1 MSELPRDLRT
11 PPEDELVRLFAELVA
26 LDAQASD
33 ERLAEIAQVHP
44 AMAARLRALV
54 RADMR
59 DSLVG
64 VVPGQDAIAFVRSR
78 SGIAV
83 DGGMLTDR
91 TISGFLI
98 KELVGQGGSGA
109 VYRAQQLRPAR
120 AVAFKALRPE
130 LAGAKARR
138 RFELEAEHLAGLTH
152 PNIARVVAAGFDA
165 DLRIPWM
172 VMEFVPNARDI
183 VRYAQRQ
190 QLDLR
195 ARVKLMATACA
206 AVADAHAH
214 GLLHRDLK
222 PSNILVGDDGVVK
235 VIDFGL
241 ARANAPQAGVSVAT
255 EPGEIVGT
263 LLYMSPE
270 QCTGDPR
277 ALDVRAD
284 IFALGAVLYELV
296 TDQAPRQFSDLTVH
310 GAILAVSARE
320 IPRASAHMPSI
331 SRDLDAV
338 IAMAAAQDIAS
349 RYANVAAFGED
360 LQRYL
365 NDEPVHARPPR
376 RLRKFRA
383 WMRREPLLASTMAFA
398 FVVTIG
404 FAVGAAFYAQTLS
417 HEAARAAAITRGV
430 SETLVPATKKLGMTQ
445 DAPAVRKIQH
455 AAYDLSV
462 LVNGLDHEVTASLA
476 LKQAFDWL
484 KGTGRDPV
492 EAHKWASIA
501 ERSATNAEGPRA
513 GTALEARCVQVWAL
527 LAEETPESTKRGH
540 AQLMVLAP
548 IIEQRDDVDTAS
560 DCLAT
565 LGELAQAEG
574 NLELALDYYARA
586 AARSTRIEG
595 ADSALT
601 VQARHYLVDMHRAR
615 SQWSE
620 ALALL
625 DELLIIQ
632 RRNDRA
638 HSPWT
643 LRFALQRGEALLRLD
658 RAAEAQAQ
666 LIETEALVRDWLGP
680 KHAMRNKV
688 RVFLRESIT
697 AQGRSEAELAPWLDV
712 EVE

>member
-1 MSELPRDLRT
+1 M
-11 PPEDELVRLFAELVA
+11 VRLFAELVA
-26 LDAQASD
+26 LDENASD

-44 AMAARLRALV
+44 RMAARLRALV
-54 RADMR
+54 RADVR

-64 VVPGQDAIAFVRSR
+64 VVPGQDALAFVRSR

-91 TISGFLI
+91 TISGFVI

-152 PNIARVVAAGFDA
+152 PNIARVVAAGFDTE
-165 DLRIPWM
+165 LRIPWM
-172 VMEFVPNARDI
+172 AMEFVPNASDI

-241 ARANAPQAGVSVAT
+241 ARAAAPQAGASVAT

-284 IFALGAVLYELV
+284 VFALGAVLYELV
-296 TDQAPRQFSDLTVH
+296 TDQAPRQFADLTVH

-320 IPRASAHMPSI
+320 IPRAIAHTPSI

-338 IAMAAAQDIAS
+338 IAMAAAQDIAA
-349 RYANVAAFGED
+349 RYANVAQLVED

-365 NDEPVHARPPR
+365 NDEPVLARPPR

-383 WMRREPLLASTMAFA
+383 WMRREPMLASTMAFA
-398 FVVTIG
+398 AVVTVG
-404 FAVGAAFYAQTLS
+404 FAVGAALYARTLS
-417 HEAARAAAITRGV
+417 HEAARALAITRGV
-430 SETLVPATKKLGMTQ
+430 SDTLVPATKKLGMTQ
-445 DAPAVRKIQH
+445 DAPAVREIQH

-462 LVNGLDHEVTASLA
+462 LVNGVDHEATASLA
-476 LKQAFDWL
+476 LKHAFDWL

-492 EAHKWASIA
+492 EAHKWASVA
-501 ERSATNAEGPRA
+501 ESSATNAQGPQAR
-513 GTALEARCVQVWAL
+513 TALEARCVQVWAL
-527 LAEETPESTKRGH
+527 LAQQTPEAAAQGR
-540 AQLMVLAP
+540 AQLIALAP
-548 IIEQRDDVDTAS
+548 IIEQRNDVDTSS

-565 LGELAQAEG
+565 LGEFAQTDG
-574 NLELALDYYARA
+574 NMELAFDYFQRA

-595 ADSALT
+595 AEASLT

-615 SQWSE
+615 KQWSE
-620 ALALL
+620 ALLLL
-625 DELLIIQ
+625 DELLAIQ

-643 LRFALQRGEALLRLD
+643 LRFALQRGESLLRLD
-658 RAAEAQAQ
+658 RAVEAEAQ

-688 RVFLRESIT
+688 RVMLRESLT
-697 AQGRSEAELAPWLDV
+697 AQGRSEADLAPWADV
-712 EVE
+712 EVQ